1 MEGHRIDN
9 SFTGDDRIPPLV
21 ANFAIG
27 SLDRIEYCKDNRA
40 HMEARSCGQR
50 ALNSNGPYWRI
61 DPIGDRRDVKNKSS
75 FYFHAHDLTPL
86 HMENAMFIGSFI
98 SHDPN
103 LIVPRRG
110 DFRRVICSPRLET
123 QSDQIRREP
132 AKNGKF
138 FRANSL

>member
-27 SLDRIEYCKDNRA
+27 SLDRIEYCKDNGA
-40 HMEARSCGQR
+40 YMEARSCGQR

-75 FYFHAHDLTPL
+75 FYFRAHELTPL
-86 HMENAMFIGSFI
+86 HMENAMFIGSVI
-98 SHDPN
+98 LHGPN
-103 LIVPRRG
+103 LIVPQRAVMLR
-110 DFRRVICSPRLET
+110 SPGI
-123 QSDQIRREP
+123 QKNS
-132 AKNGKF
+132 AKV
-138 FRANSL
+138 